1 MKTNFLKNKFEQ
13 KTKRVDLKTEIEVPS
28 GMTLKKENN
37 QIFLKKG
44 EIELSREL
52 NPLIH
57 ITIEDN
63 KFIIESKKAT
73 KRNKKIFGSFEAH
86 IKNMIRGLDK
96 GFLYRLQVANV
107 HFPMTVSYDKSK
119 HEIVVKNFL
128 GEKTDRRISLVQ
140 GVEVKIEKD
149 IIELRSENKEIAGQS
164 AANIEKGTKVINK
177 DRRIYQDGIYI
188 IEKPGRELL

>member
-1 MKTNFLKNKFEQ
+1 
-13 KTKRVDLKTEIEVPS
+13 
-28 GMTLKKENN
+28 
-37 QIFLKKG
+37 
-44 EIELSREL
+44 
-52 NPLIH
+52 
-57 ITIEDN
+57 
-63 KFIIESKKAT
+63 IESKKAT
-73 KRNKKIFGSFEAH
+73 KRNKKIFGSFGAH

-107 HFPMTVSYDKSK
+107 HFPMTVSFDKNK
-119 HEIVVKNFL
+119 NEIVVKNFL
-128 GEKTDRRISLVQ
+128 GEKTDRRISLVK

-149 IIELRSENKEIAGQS
+149 IIELRSENKEVAGQS